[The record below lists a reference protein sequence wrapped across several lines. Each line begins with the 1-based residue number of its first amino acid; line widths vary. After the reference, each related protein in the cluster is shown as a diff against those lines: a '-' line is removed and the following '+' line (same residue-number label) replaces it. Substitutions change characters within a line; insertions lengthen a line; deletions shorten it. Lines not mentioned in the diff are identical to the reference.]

1 MAVTI
6 HPESPNELFRLVLDL
21 ELLDGHGGPYRVR
34 RAIHGSGAIV
44 EDDLALLWLTLTR
57 NPTPEFLQSL
67 MRQDPALYDLVGRVA
82 PDWAL
87 QELARFEADSVSSD
101 GEVQLTAVRFDGNR
115 SLDLAVTPDIS
126 LVDNPYVKLFED
138 EGFQIVEPLPTPE
151 VPAARAPKSDWETW
165 ATESG
170 LVGTE
175 QAAEMTK
182 SQLRDLAG
190 PALATAPK
198 EIEEG

>member
-6 HPESPNELFRLVLDL
+6 HPKSPNELFRLVLDL

-44 EDDLALLWLTLTR
+44 EDDLALLWLTLTQ

-87 QELARFEADSVSSD
+87 QELARVEAGADED
-101 GEVQLTAVRFDGNR
+101 GVLRVAVPYDNKL
-115 SLDLAVTPDIS
+115 SLEHEVTPDIS
-126 LVDNPYVKLFED
+126 RVDNPYVELFED
-138 EGFQIVEPLPTPE
+138 EGFQVVETLPTLE